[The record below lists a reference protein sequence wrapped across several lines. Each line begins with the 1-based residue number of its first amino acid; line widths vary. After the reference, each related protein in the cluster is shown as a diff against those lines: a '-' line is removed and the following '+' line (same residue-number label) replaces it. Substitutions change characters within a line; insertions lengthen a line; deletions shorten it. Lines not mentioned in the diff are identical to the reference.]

1 VPDSLLPFPSCLF
14 TGDGVDNTCLK
25 VHTRKEAFEVEVKV
39 LTELAVTRSIEQH
52 IPKLDVVSKVDMAA
66 TMPFYPATLATANF
80 SGELFASA
88 CHGAAQVLPWLHQN
102 HLAYCDPSPANVLV
116 VGKKA
121 VWNDFAD
128 VEQLG
133 ATLTAF
139 RGTPAFT
146 SLAMDRLAHGPA
158 KDHAYTEQDDAQ
170 AVFFTLLSFVWF
182 DGHHKRL
189 LPWAAGTAKLMPFAK
204 LDFVHNPGDW
214 LDHVQDVAK
223 ITMAS
228 LFAAVFPKEGDTF
241 SSEVAWA
248 TLARAQVRA
257 ATTDNPKTVYDSN
270 TGTRYH
276 RNDTTHARLYI
287 NKRTTVCESSLR
299 PCANCWPDAP
309 TCGCPKCAAES
320 ETQGGS

>member
-1 VPDSLLPFPSCLF
+1 LF
-14 TGDGVDNTCLK
+14 TGDAVDNTCLK
-25 VHTRKEAFEVEVKV
+25 VHTRKEAFETEVMV
-39 LTELAVTRSIEQH
+39 LTKLTMTSSVEQH
-52 IPKLDVVSKVDMAA
+52 TPKLVVVSEVDMAA
-66 TMPFYPATLATANF
+66 TMPFYPATLATAKF

-88 CHGAAQVLPWLHQN
+88 CHGAAKVLPWLHQN
-102 HLAYCDPSPANVLV
+102 QLAYCDPSPANVLV

-128 VEQLG
+128 VGELG

-146 SLAMDRLAHGPA
+146 SLAMDRLAQGRA
-158 KDHAYTEQDDAQ
+158 KEHAYTEQDDAQ

-182 DGHHKRL
+182 DDHHKRL
-189 LPWAAGTAKLMPFAK
+189 LPWAAAPANLVHYPK
-204 LDFVHNPGDW
+204 LDFVQNPGDW
-214 LDHVQDVAK
+214 LDHVQGVAK

-228 LFAAVFPKEGDTF
+228 LFAAVFKESNAF

-248 TLARAQVRA
+248 TLARAQVGA
-257 ATTDNPKTVYDSN
+257 ATADNPKTVYDSN

-276 RNDTTHARLYI
+276 RADTTHAHLYE
-287 NKRTTVCESSLR
+287 NKRTTVCASSLR
-299 PCANCWPDAP
+299 PCANCWSDAP

-320 ETQGGS
+320 EAQDEQAEEKNV

>member
-1 VPDSLLPFPSCLF
+1 
-14 TGDGVDNTCLK
+14 
-25 VHTRKEAFEVEVKV
+25 VEVKV
-39 LTELAVTRSIEQH
+39 LTELAVTRSIEQY

-66 TMPFYPATLATANF
+66 TMPFYPATLATAKF

-158 KDHAYTEQDDAQ
+158 KDHAYTEQASKLRLVRRPPQTAAPMGRRYCKADALCETGLCPQ
-170 AVFFTLLSFVWF
+170 PGRLVGPRARRRQDHHGQPVRCCLPQGRRHVFIRGRMG
-182 DGHHKRL
+182 D
-189 LPWAAGTAKLMPFAK
+189 AGTGTGAR
-204 LDFVHNPGDW
+204 GDNGQPQNCVRQQ
-214 LDHVQDVAK
+214 H
-223 ITMAS
+223 
-228 LFAAVFPKEGDTF
+228 GDTVPP
-241 SSEVAWA
+241 E
-248 TLARAQVRA
+248 RH
-257 ATTDNPKTVYDSN
+257 D
-270 TGTRYH
+270 
-276 RNDTTHARLYI
+276 
-287 NKRTTVCESSLR
+287 
-299 PCANCWPDAP
+299 PCPP
-309 TCGCPKCAAES
+309 L
-320 ETQGGS
+320 